1 MATSHKPLLQFRGYS
16 IPRHYHFSNL
26 LVLAVAVAVL
36 MISSANAF
44 VPTSYYSKNIALP
57 SGGIAEP
64 SQLSSTS
71 LAGIGSVVSRIR
83 DSVTSKER
91 SRDDLKIG
99 IAGFYDRS
107 SKLWEEGQCMMLIL
121 IVWI

>member
-1 MATSHKPLLQFRGYS
+1 
-16 IPRHYHFSNL
+16 
-26 LVLAVAVAVL
+26 

-44 VPTSYYSKNIALP
+44 VPTSYYSKNMLFP

-64 SQLSSTS
+64 SQSSSTS

-107 SKLWEEGQCMMLIL
+107 SKLWEEGQSMMLIL